1 MKRLLD
7 AIRKSFSA
15 RLSIWVVL
23 FAAMIYLAA
32 QVFVSFEAR
41 RSIREASISGASQV
55 LDNTIL
61 RLNNILE
68 DVELAA
74 DNLEWLVYRHLSSQD
89 TLMEYTRSTLQGNM
103 FLIGCSISFEP
114 YYLKGQKYFSAYSS
128 NTDGVIETGQEGS
141 DDYQYYYMDWYLQPK
156 LLNQPCWTEPYCDW
170 EPDDDP
176 DLQTERL
183 ISYCKPLTA
192 ADGSYIGTISLD
204 LDLQWLSETIS
215 SVKPYPHSYS
225 ILVSRGGTFI
235 VHPDE
240 EKLFYETIFTREL
253 VTPDPAL
260 YDLGKAMTGWEEGM
274 REMTLDGVRCYV
286 FYRPIRTTGWSM
298 AIVCP
303 EKDIFVGFNRL
314 RSIVLSLLLLGLL
327 LMFLTCF
334 LVIRR
339 SVKPLKVLADQAE
352 DIASGHF
359 DNVLPE
365 VGREDEIGTLSRSFK
380 HMQASLVSYI
390 DELTRTTAK
399 KERIEGELQIA
410 RDIQMAM
417 VPRSFPP
424 FPERKD
430 VDLYAF
436 MNPAKEVGGD
446 LYDFFILKEKLYF
459 CIGDVSGKGVPASM
473 FMAVVRSL
481 FRVAGQQGLS
491 PSAIARQINDA
502 ISEDNEQM
510 MFVTMFIGV
519 IDLVSGELDFCNCG
533 HNPPLLLS
541 RGKEA
546 PVFLDC
552 EANTSVG
559 VVPDFEFTGQHF
571 KGLKGRPLLLFTD
584 GLNEAE
590 NSEHEQFGNDRIV
603 QVLSEKPY
611 ESVSETIDRLRAA
624 IARHA
629 GSAEQSDDLTM
640 MCLEWKAPSSPV
652 KS

>member
-1 MKRLLD
+1 MRRLLD

-41 RSIREASISGASQV
+41 GSIQKEAVKGASRI

-89 TLMEYTRSTLQGNM
+89 TLLEYSRSTVQGNT
-103 FLIGCSISFEP
+103 FLNGCSISFEP
-114 YYLKGQKYFSAYSS
+114 YFFKGQKYFSAYSS
-128 NTDGVIETGQEGS
+128 NTEGVIETTQEGA
-141 DDYQYYYMDWYLQPK
+141 DDYQYFYMDWYLQPK
-156 LLNQPCWTEPYCDW
+156 LLNQPCWTEPYSDW

-176 DLQTERL
+176 SLQTQML

-192 ADGSYIGTISLD
+192 QDGSYIGSLSLD
-204 LDLQWLSETIS
+204 LDLKWLSETIS
-215 SVKPYPHSYS
+215 AVKPYSHSYS
-225 ILVSRGGTFI
+225 ILVSRGGTYI
-235 VHPDE
+235 VHPNA
-240 EKLFYETIFTREL
+240 EKLFYETIFTRGLTE
-253 VTPDPAL
+253 PDPKL
-260 YDLGKAMTGWEEGM
+260 YELGKAMTGWEEGM
-274 REMTLDGVRCYV
+274 KKAEVDGVRCYV
-286 FYRPIRTTGWSM
+286 FYKPLRATGWSM

-303 EKDIFVGFNRL
+303 EKDIFGGFNRL
-314 RSIVLSLLLLGLL
+314 RNIVLALLLFGLL

-334 LVIRR
+334 LVIRK
-339 SVKPLKVLADQAE
+339 SVKPLNDLARQAE
-352 DIASGHF
+352 GIASGHF
-359 DNVLPE
+359 DNVLPD
-365 VGREDEIGTLSRSFK
+365 VDRSDEIGMLSRSFK
-380 HMQASLVSYI
+380 HMQTSLVSYI

-410 RDIQMAM
+410 RNIQMSM

-424 FPERKD
+424 FPQRKD

-491 PSAIARQINDA
+491 PSDIARQINDA
-502 ISEDNEQM
+502 ISEENEQM
-510 MFVTMFIGV
+510 MFVTLFIGV
-519 IDLVSGELDFCNCG
+519 ADLVSGDLEFCNCG
-533 HNPPLLLS
+533 HNPPLVLS
-541 RGKEA
+541 RGGKA
-546 PVFLDC
+546 PQFLDC

-559 VVPDFEFTGQHF
+559 ILPGFEFTGQHLEGF
-571 KGLKGRPLLLFTD
+571 KGRPLLLFTD

-590 NSEHEQFGNDRIV
+590 DSDHEQFGNDRIV
-603 QVLSEKPY
+603 RVLSEKPY
-611 ESVSETIDRLRAA
+611 ESAAETVDRLRAA
-624 IARHA
+624 VSEHV

-640 MCLEWKAPSSPV
+640 MCLELRA
-652 KS
+652 

>member
-74 DNLEWLVYRHLSSQD
+74 DNLEWLVYRHLSAQD

-128 NTDGVIETGQEGS
+128 NTDGVIETEQEGS

-183 ISYCKPLTA
+183 ISFCKPLTA
-192 ADGSYIGTISLD
+192 ADGSFIGTISLD

-225 ILVSRGGTFI
+225 VLVSRGGTFI

-240 EKLFYETIFTREL
+240 EKLFYETIFTRGM

-314 RSIVLSLLLLGLL
+314 RSIVLSLLLFGLL

-365 VGREDEIGTLSRSFK
+365 VSREDEIGTLSRSFK

-430 VDLYAF
+430 VDLFAF

-519 IDLVSGELDFCNCG
+519 IDLASGDLDFCNCG
-533 HNPPLLLS
+533 HNPPLILS

-546 PVFLDC
+546 PEFLDC

-559 VVPDFEFTGQHF
+559 VVPGFEFTGQHF

-590 NSEHEQFGNDRIV
+590 NSVHEQFGNDRIV

>member
-240 EKLFYETIFTREL
+240 EKLFYETIFTRGL

-274 REMTLDGVRCYV
+274 REITLDGVRCYV

-365 VGREDEIGTLSRSFK
+365 VGREDEIGILSRSFK

-519 IDLVSGELDFCNCG
+519 VDLVSGELDFCNCG

-559 VVPDFEFTGQHF
+559 VVPGFEFTGQHF